1 MSPRTGRPKAENPKD
16 IQLKIRADKQTIHD
30 LDYCC
35 EKLEKTRSDIIR
47 LGIQKVKTEVETK
60 YGNTLGQLLNID

>member
-16 IQLKIRADKQTIHD
+16 IQLKIRADKQTIRD

-35 EKLEKTRSDIIR
+35 EKLEKNRSDIIR

-60 YGNTLGQLLNID
+60 